1 MRVREAVVRYKA
13 GGVVSETISN
23 PSGVYEFFSQKVR
36 GETRENFYGLYMNG
50 RNGMVCFELVAIGGA
65 TAAVV
70 DVKSIVRTALLVGAE
85 KLILVH
91 NHPSGNPTPSVEDK
105 AMTQR
110 VSAACKLFNIEV
122 LDHIVIGDGK
132 YSSLKEMGMFFSIQ

>member
-13 GGVVSETISN
+13 RGVVSETIST
-23 PSGVYEFFSQKVR
+23 PLGVYEFFSRKAR
-36 GETRENFYGLYMNG
+36 GETRENFYGLYMNVH
-50 RNGMVCFELVAIGGA
+50 NGVVCFEVVAIGGA
-65 TAAVV
+65 MAAVV

-122 LDHIVIGDGK
+122 VDHIVIGDGK
-132 YSSLKEMGMFFSIQ
+132 YSSLKEMGMLFSIQ